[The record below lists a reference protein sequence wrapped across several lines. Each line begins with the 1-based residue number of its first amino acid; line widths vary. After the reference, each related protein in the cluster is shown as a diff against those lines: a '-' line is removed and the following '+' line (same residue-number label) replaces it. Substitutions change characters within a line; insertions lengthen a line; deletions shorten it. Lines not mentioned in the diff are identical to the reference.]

1 MFSVFG
7 KSIDTKDM
15 FFCIWNLYSIYWI
28 LFSLEIKN
36 IIFNFIILLFL
47 TFSNIK
53 VRIYLLKR
61 LSTSI
66 VIIFLNY
73 SIVYGKIKR

>member
-15 FFCIWNLYSIYWI
+15 FFYIWNLYSIYWI

>member
-15 FFCIWNLYSIYWI
+15 FFYIWNLYSIYWI

-61 LSTSI
+61 LSASI

>member
-7 KSIDTKDM
+7 KSIGTKDM
-15 FFCIWNLYSIYWI
+15 FFYIWNLYSIYWI